1 MTRPCTRWAS
11 FRWTGL
17 LDFVASCPVNPV
29 EAPRRFHHQ
38 PRPTFG
44 NMTCFFVVRTQHGAC
59 LTLRARSGRNCPSSP
74 KTKIIL
80 SRQSCYFRSRPAKVT
95 ANVSG
100 TALALID
107 KSTAVYL
114 RNMEWNLYG
123 DLSSPT
129 SRIGVDKGREH
140 NGTECASQSGRP
152 EY

>member
-1 MTRPCTRWAS
+1 MHRPCTRWAS

-17 LDFVASCPVNPV
+17 LDSSPRVLSILLKLPGVFITNPV
-29 EAPRRFHHQ
+29 RRLAIL
-38 PRPTFG
+38 
-44 NMTCFFVVRTQHGAC
+44 TCFFVVRTQHGAC